1 MSNIFSIRFH
11 PRPLGLMFRIFSRH
25 FWVVHLLFIGCAA
38 WMASSICVVL
48 IRDRLS
54 VSPGPSPAGKPV
66 SALSAGAEPYEKY
79 SPILERNLFNPGER
93 GLKLLPLA
101 EQKAPGAPA
110 SKGTPVSSPGGYLLV
125 GTITGPQ
132 GKSWA
137 ILQEKGSRRQQIYR
151 IHGNIEGGKILSI
164 SRNQIQIERGGE
176 KETLRLSED
185 EQKPAASATAPAA
198 PSTPLSRKGEEVK
211 KLSANRYV
219 VNREDVAAAV
229 GNVNQFMT
237 QARLK
242 PHFEMDRPAGYS
254 VSEIVPGSLMEKLG
268 LRNGDIVRKVNGTA
282 ITRPEE
288 IMQAYAQLQ
297 RDSNIEVEIERAGRS
312 EILRYE
318 IR

>member
-1 MSNIFSIRFH
+1 
-11 PRPLGLMFRIFSRH
+11 MFRIFSRH
-25 FWVVHLLFIGCAA
+25 FWVVHLLFIACAA
-38 WMASSICVVL
+38 WMASSICVAF
-48 IRDRLS
+48 IRDRLPL
-54 VSPGPSPAGKPV
+54 SPGPSPVRKQV
-66 SALSAGAEPYEKY
+66 SPLPAGAEPYEKY
-79 SPILERNLFNPGER
+79 ASILERNLFNPGER

-101 EQKAPGAPA
+101 AQKAPGSPA
-110 SKGTPVSSPGGYLLV
+110 SKGSPGFSPGGYLLV

-137 ILQEKGSRRQQIYR
+137 ILQERGSRKQQIYR
-151 IHGNIEGGKILSI
+151 IHGNLEGGKILSI
-164 SRNQIQIERGGE
+164 SRNEIQIDRGGE

-185 EQKPAASATAPAA
+185 EKKATPPPAAAA
-198 PSTPLSRKGEEVK
+198 LSPPLSRKGEEVK
-211 KLSANRYV
+211 KVSANRYV

-268 LRNGDIVRKVNGTA
+268 LKNGDIVKKVNGTS

-297 RDSNIEVEIERAGRS
+297 RDSNIEVEVERAGRS
-312 EILRYE
+312 ETLRYE